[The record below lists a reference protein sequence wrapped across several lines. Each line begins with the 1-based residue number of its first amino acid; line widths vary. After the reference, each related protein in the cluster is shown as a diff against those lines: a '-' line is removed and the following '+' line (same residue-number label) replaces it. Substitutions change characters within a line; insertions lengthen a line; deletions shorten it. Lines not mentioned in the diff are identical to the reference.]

1 MALVEDIL
9 SSAQLETLRAG
20 YDRAAMN
27 AGAKYSL
34 ATNRFPLAAPLVD
47 GTLGTYFPV
56 QPEDA
61 DDADWRFFPVH
72 VRDAA
77 AKAAKKGSQSAPGQP
92 VELQLDMA
100 ARELVLI
107 PVLAVAATP
116 FEAATHI
123 YWGLMEGLT
132 PRAIANALLLCGFY
146 RGVSTWSNASSVLEN
161 TLTLLAA
168 QADAGK
174 ATSTDIVVAL
184 GKRFG

>member
-1 MALVEDIL
+1 MALIESIL
-9 SSAQLETLRAG
+9 SDAQLETLRDG

-47 GTLGTYFPV
+47 GTLGTYFPE
-56 QPEDA
+56 QPDEV

-77 AKAAKKGSQSAPGQP
+77 AKAADKGFPGEDGQVVP
-92 VELQLDMA
+92 LQLDMA

-107 PVLAVAATP
+107 PVLAATATP
-116 FEAATHI
+116 FETATHI

-132 PRAIANALLLCGFY
+132 PRAIANSLLLIGYY
-146 RGVSTWSNASSVLEN
+146 RGVSTWSNAGSILEG

-168 QADAGK
+168 QADAGA

-184 GKRFG
+184 GQKYG